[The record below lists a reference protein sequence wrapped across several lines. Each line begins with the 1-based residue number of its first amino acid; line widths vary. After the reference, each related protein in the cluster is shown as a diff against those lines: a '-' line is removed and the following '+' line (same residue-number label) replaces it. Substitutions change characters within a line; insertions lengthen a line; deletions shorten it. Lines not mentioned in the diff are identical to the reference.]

1 MRMRDEQLAEL
12 IAEALAREYEKNG
25 KGVEVHVF
33 IVNEKVIRVIVEN
46 GEEVEWSWNQAQV
59 SLPSSG

>member
-33 IVNEKVIRVIVEN
+33 IVNEKAIRVIVEN